1 MRERRENDLV
11 EASAANGLLDRVH
24 RVVPVGDGAGRG
36 AAGGCLDEGQCC
48 GELPL
53 PVSMP
58 ALPIGLGQLGMFG
71 RVGDEEMEPR
81 GALARPCPDR
91 MQQRRGRRR
100 LVGHDEHVRMG
111 LGGW

>member
-1 MRERRENDLV
+1 MISWKL
-11 EASAANGLLDRVH
+11 AARGGLLDRVH

-36 AAGGCLDEGQCC
+36 AAGGSLDEGQCC

-53 PVSMP
+53 SVSMP

-71 RVGDEEMEPR
+71 RVGDEEVEPR

-91 MQQRRGRRR
+91 MQQAG
-100 LVGHDEHVRMG
+100 VAAASWATTSTSASG
-111 LGGW
+111 LDGW